1 MKIKLLSVVALA
13 TISFTTN
20 AQNTFDDVRAL
31 FIANCNTNGCHNS
44 NNNAGNLDLSLS
56 AAAIYNQLVNVAPT
70 NPAAVTAG
78 YKRVWPGDPHRSF
91 LFRKCNQG
99 LDPDMTLP
107 QNEGAAMPKNLPA
120 LAANERELIRQW
132 IMFGAPQTGVV
143 VDTAVINTFYRGK
156 GIVGNVV
163 APPPAP
169 AGAFQVHLG
178 RMFLPPVSE
187 TEYFIKYKLNLA
199 DTVKVNRVD
208 LKMPTESHHFII
220 YKFLPGGAAL
230 FPEGLRL
237 NSSGNYVSFTN
248 AWQQTYDL
256 QLPPSTAY
264 LYEKNAILD
273 LNFHFKNINT
283 DSVLAADVYFD
294 VYTQS
299 KNTPGE
305 IMYSDLIAN
314 YVIPIPNDNL
324 DHTCSQSDVD
334 FAHNNWRNWNV
345 WMLTSHTHK
354 YGKDFDIFLR
364 NANGTDGQQIYEG
377 FYDTDYIFNQGFYDW
392 QHPPIKKFE
401 NPFQVVNPWNGLIQR
416 ATFRNYGNAPVSFG
430 LTTDD
435 EMMLYYIQYTLGDGI
450 TGLTEMDKKYS
461 FKAYPN
467 PFADEFEIN
476 YSLENEGKVSIELY
490 TILGEKVIG
499 VVEENQSKGSHNYKL
514 NTSQYS
520 NGVYMLKVTVG
531 DDLFVKRLL
540 KAN

>member
-1 MKIKLLSVVALA
+1 M
-13 TISFTTN
+13 
-20 AQNTFDDVRAL
+20 
-31 FIANCNTNGCHNS
+31 
-44 NNNAGNLDLSLS
+44 
-56 AAAIYNQLVNVAPT
+56 
-70 NPAAVTAG
+70 
-78 YKRVWPGDPHRSF
+78 
-91 LFRKCNQG
+91 
-99 LDPDMTLP
+99 
-107 QNEGAAMPKNLPA
+107 
-120 LAANERELIRQW
+120 
-132 IMFGAPQTGVV
+132 
-143 VDTAVINTFYRGK
+143 
-156 GIVGNVV
+156 
-163 APPPAP
+163 
-169 AGAFQVHLG
+169 
-178 RMFLPPVSE
+178 
-187 TEYFIKYKLNLA
+187 
-199 DTVKVNRVD
+199 
-208 LKMPTESHHFII
+208 
-220 YKFLPGGAAL
+220 
-230 FPEGLRL
+230 
-237 NSSGNYVSFTN
+237 
-248 AWQQTYDL
+248 
-256 QLPPSTAY
+256 
-264 LYEKNAILD
+264 
-273 LNFHFKNINT
+273 
-283 DSVLAADVYFD
+283 LAADVYFD

-324 DHTCSQSDVD
+324 DHTFSQSDVD

-461 FKAYPN
+461 FKAFPN

>member
-1 MKIKLLSVVALA
+1 
-13 TISFTTN
+13 
-20 AQNTFDDVRAL
+20 
-31 FIANCNTNGCHNS
+31 
-44 NNNAGNLDLSLS
+44 
-56 AAAIYNQLVNVAPT
+56 
-70 NPAAVTAG
+70 
-78 YKRVWPGDPHRSF
+78 
-91 LFRKCNQG
+91 
-99 LDPDMTLP
+99 
-107 QNEGAAMPKNLPA
+107 
-120 LAANERELIRQW
+120 
-132 IMFGAPQTGVV
+132 
-143 VDTAVINTFYRGK
+143 
-156 GIVGNVV
+156 
-163 APPPAP
+163 
-169 AGAFQVHLG
+169 
-178 RMFLPPVSE
+178 
-187 TEYFIKYKLNLA
+187 
-199 DTVKVNRVD
+199 
-208 LKMPTESHHFII
+208 MPTESHHFII

-324 DHTCSQSDVD
+324 DHTFSQSDVD